1 MLHDRVKI
9 DVDNLSINFLNKKF
23 IDRHYDL
30 WNSMAKKYEF
40 LDKNIKFDDAVDLTK
55 EILNEQLKNVEKAK
69 TLKIYL
75 RQF

>member
-1 MLHDRVKI
+1 MEF
-9 DVDNLSINFLNKKF
+9 NGE
-23 IDRHYDL
+23 
-30 WNSMAKKYEF
+30 KYEF